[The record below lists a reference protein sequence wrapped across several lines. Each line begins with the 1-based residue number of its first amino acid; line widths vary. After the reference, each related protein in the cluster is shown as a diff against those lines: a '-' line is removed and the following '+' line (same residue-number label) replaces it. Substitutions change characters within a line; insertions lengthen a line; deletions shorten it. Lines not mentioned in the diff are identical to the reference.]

1 MQILEGTTSKARQLL
16 IGQRQPT
23 KKGILPTAVSGVGTD
38 VTLRFLDG
46 LIGSPMQRFITF
58 PVPFIGGVGII
69 DAINFLVNG
78 GPRNFRGG
86 LTAVIGAK
94 VMTAGLSTLGPIRL
108 PSAQTNPTG
117 SPIAQAPGGAS
128 F

>member
-1 MQILEGTTSKARQLL
+1 MMLLEGSTSKARELL
-16 IGQRQPT
+16 IGERQPR
-23 KKGILPTAVSGVGTD
+23 KKGVLPTAVSGVGTD

-58 PVPFIGGVGII
+58 PLPIIGGVGVI
-69 DAINFLVNG
+69 DVINFLVNG

-94 VMTAGLSTLGPIRL
+94 VMTAGLTSLGPIRL
-108 PSAQTNPTG
+108 PTGASPTG
-117 SPIAQAPGGAS
+117 APTAQAPGGAS